1 MATEIP
7 GLVITGVAGES
18 MTSAQY
24 YGTILA
30 ADGAWDIADTPGND
44 IMGVIQNNPAA
55 GAEVTVMVSGV
66 SKMVVGT
73 GGVTVGDKVQCIAD
87 GITTAASGDHVVG
100 RALATGVAGDIV
112 SVLLVSNHLLA

>member
-18 MTSAQY
+18 FASAQY
-24 YGTILA
+24 YGCVLA
-30 ADGAWDIADTPGND
+30 ADGQWDIADTPGND
-44 IMGVIQNNPAA
+44 IMGVAQNKPAV
-55 GAEVTVMVSGV
+55 GEELTVMVSGV

-100 RALATGVAGDIV
+100 RALSTGAAGEIV